1 MLILLLNCVF
11 IIPNFLWLKF
21 QSLFEFE
28 VIVILNRLLLF
39 DLHIRSFYP
48 QQKALCLYQNHSL
61 DHSKHLTNCQVKL
74 GDQNYQVFVKFH
86 FNIT

>member
-1 MLILLLNCVF
+1 
-11 IIPNFLWLKF
+11 
-21 QSLFEFE
+21 
-28 VIVILNRLLLF
+28 
-39 DLHIRSFYP
+39 
-48 QQKALCLYQNHSL
+48 L